1 MKVVFLPKDEIEKE
15 MANIFIDEIKKN
27 PRCVLGFATGSS
39 PLGIYK
45 NIIDAYKKGEIS
57 FKEVTTFNLDEY
69 IGLDE
74 NNEQSYR
81 YFMNHN
87 LFNHIDINMANTHVP
102 SGFTKDDAE
111 AIKYDKLIESKGG
124 IDIQLLGLGSD
135 GHIAFNEPGTSF
147 DSMTH
152 IVELTEQTIKDN
164 SRFFERIEDVPTKAC
179 TMGLKSIMNA
189 KKIVLIATGKSK
201 REVVHKLL
209 DGGISEDIPVS
220 ILKKHNDATIYV
232 DEELK

>member
-1 MKVVFLPKDEIEKE
+1 MKVIFLPKDKIEKE

-220 ILKKHNDATIYV
+220 ILKNHNDATIYV